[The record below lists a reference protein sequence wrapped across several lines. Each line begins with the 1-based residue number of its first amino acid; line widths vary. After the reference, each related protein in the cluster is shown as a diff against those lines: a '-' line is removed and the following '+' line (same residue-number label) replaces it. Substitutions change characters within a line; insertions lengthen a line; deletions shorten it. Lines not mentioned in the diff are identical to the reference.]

1 MDRIRQSS
9 MAAGRGALAALGSL
23 LVLAVGLAL
32 VAPAAAQEFPSLTGR
47 VVDTADL
54 LDPATEISLTEKLAA
69 FEAQGSDQVVVVTVP
84 DLQGAEIADYANR
97 LGREWGIGQA
107 DENNGVVLLVSRD
120 DREVRIE
127 VGYGLEGTL
136 TDALSSL
143 IIQNDIL
150 PAFRGGDYPGGI
162 TRGVDGIIQVL
173 SGDAAELQARAERNQ
188 DWSGEDFAGIA
199 FTLMF
204 AGVWIFVLGA
214 FAMTGLARRFGKK
227 LGRNRYRWL
236 GIVWTL
242 GKRAA
247 CRDRAAAS
255 VAGAAAFRRWRLF
268 RRRRIVWRRRI
279 VGELVTWQD

>member
-1 MDRIRQSS
+1 MDRIRQLS
-9 MAAGRGALAALGSL
+9 MAGGRGTLAALGRL
-23 LVLAVGLAL
+23 LVLAAVLAL
-32 VAPAAAQEFPSLTGR
+32 VAPAAAQEFPPLTGR

-54 LDPATEISLTEKLAA
+54 LDPGTETALTEKLAA

-107 DENNGVVLLVSRD
+107 EENNGVVLLVSRD

-162 TRGVDGIIQVL
+162 SRGVDG
-173 SGDAAELQARAERNQ
+173 
-188 DWSGEDFAGIA
+188 
-199 FTLMF
+199 
-204 AGVWIFVLGA
+204 
-214 FAMTGLARRFGKK
+214 
-227 LGRNRYRWL
+227 
-236 GIVWTL
+236 
-242 GKRAA
+242 
-247 CRDRAAAS
+247 
-255 VAGAAAFRRWRLF
+255 
-268 RRRRIVWRRRI
+268 
-279 VGELVTWQD
+279 